1 MTRVVDE
8 PGIVLHSRPYRESSL
23 IVTVFTM
30 TEGRISVVAKGV
42 RGGRRGR
49 ALQPF
54 TVARLGWSGRT
65 SLGTLT
71 GFEPE
76 VQYWYRG
83 NILACAFYLAELL
96 VRLVS
101 EREPHPRLYAGLAWS
116 LEQLEQRPTAVLRS
130 FEKLLLEELGYGLD
144 FGRDANGEP
153 ISGEGRYRLVVD
165 AGFFPEERG
174 VSGAVLQAIAE
185 DDYASESVRHA
196 AKSIFR
202 EALAHHLGPRPLTSR
217 RLLAS
222 PGS

>member
-1 MTRVVDE
+1 MTRVTDE
-8 PGIVLHSRPYRESSL
+8 PGIVLHSRPYRENSL

-30 TEGRISVVAKGV
+30 TEGRVSVVAKGV

-49 ALQPF
+49 SLQPF

-71 GFEPE
+71 GFDPE
-76 VQYWYRG
+76 IQYWYRG

-116 LEQLEQRPTAVLRS
+116 LENLEQRSTVVLRS

-144 FGRDANGEP
+144 FVRDVHGEP
-153 ISGEGRYRLVVD
+153 ITEDGRYRLVVD

-185 DDYASESVRHA
+185 DDYASESVLHA

-217 RLLAS
+217 RLLVT

>member
-8 PGIVLHSRPYRESSL
+8 PGIVLHSRPYRENSL

-30 TEGRISVVAKGV
+30 TEGRVSMVAKGV

-76 VQYWYRG
+76 AQYWYQG
-83 NILACAFYLAELL
+83 NVLACAFYLAELL
-96 VRLVS
+96 VRLVA

-116 LEQLEQRPTAVLRS
+116 LEHLDRRPTAVLRS

-144 FGRDANGEP
+144 FGRDVNGEL
-153 ISGEGRYRLVVD
+153 IAEDRRYRLVVD
-165 AGFFPEERG
+165 EGFFPEERG
-174 VSGAVLQAIAE
+174 VSGAALQAIAE
-185 DDYASESVRHA
+185 DDYASESVRQA

-217 RLLAS
+217 QLLVTPES
-222 PGS
+222 